1 MMCDVCKCNDATVFL
16 TQIIEGKMQ
25 KVNLCDAC
33 SKDKGVQDPTGF
45 ALADLLLGIGAAEEI
60 EKGGAT
66 QRCPVCGFTQA
77 DFKKTGRLG
86 CSACYV
92 TFTEALTALLKAMHK
107 GTAHVEK
114 LPGMQD
120 SFSEL
125 LQDLSALEK
134 QVLVERHLISRE
146 HAAKNAGS
154 AVIMN
159 RRQTLSIMI
168 NEEDHLRMQSMR
180 SGLQLK
186 QAFKLL
192 DKIDSALE
200 NELEFAYDQRLGYLT
215 ACPTNVGTGMRA
227 SAMLHLPGLVLS
239 ELINQVVQAVS
250 KIGLAVR
257 GFYGEGTEAMGNLFQ
272 ISNQTTLG
280 EKEEEIVARL
290 TKVIETI
297 IQKEHDARQV
307 LIQKK
312 SNTIWE
318 QIGRAYGV
326 LTYAHAMSSKEALN
340 LLSIIKLGIDLGAF
354 PEEKR
359 LPIDELFIDTQ
370 PAHLQK
376 TSQQKLNA
384 EERDHLRA
392 QIIRAR
398 LKVLPK
404 PDISKLASDSGNG
417 SSPAPSEQ

>member
-1 MMCDVCKCNDATVFL
+1 MKFSNVLATAGEWL
-16 TQIIEGKMQ
+16 RGEGPHHQ
-25 KVNLCDAC
+25 VVISSRVRLARNLRDRAFPGWA
-33 SKDKGVQDPTGF
+33 KK
-45 ALADLLLGIGAAEEI
+45 AE
-60 EKGGAT
+60 
-66 QRCPVCGFTQA
+66 R
-77 DFKKTGRLG
+77 
-86 CSACYV
+86 
-92 TFTEALTALLKAMHK
+92 TAILELIKPR
-107 GTAHVEK
+107 VEE
-114 LPGMQD
+114 LPEMQD

-146 HAAKNAGS
+146 HAAKGVGS
-154 AVIMN
+154 AVVMN

-168 NEEDHLRMQSMR
+168 NEEDHLRMQSIR

-186 QAFKLL
+186 QAFKLV
-192 DKIDSALE
+192 DKIDSELE
-200 NELEFAYDQRLGYLT
+200 SKLEFASDQRLGYLA

-257 GFYGEGTEAMGNLFQ
+257 GLYGEGTEAMGNLFQ

-280 EKEEEIVARL
+280 EKEDEIISRL

-297 IQKEHDARQV
+297 IEKERDSRQV

-312 SNTIWE
+312 SNTLWD

-354 PEEKR
+354 PEDKR
-359 LPIDELFIDTQ
+359 LPIDELFMDTQ

-376 TSQQKLNA
+376 TSQQKLKA
-384 EERDHLRA
+384 EERDHLPA

-404 PDISKLASDSGNG
+404 PDISKLATDSGNG
-417 SSPAPSEQ
+417 SNPAPSEQCTISHLAPNT